1 MTLTF
6 DLLTRKLWR
15 YFEHYKCTKSE
26 INNYL
31 LTIVP
36 TYKTD
41 KPVAKQ
47 SGHDGPRRRNVGA
60 YDNDDDDDDDDD
72 DDV

>member
-1 MTLTF
+1 M
-6 DLLTRKLWR
+6 
-15 YFEHYKCTKSE
+15 
-26 INNYL
+26 
-31 LTIVP
+31 P